1 MTPEELKVFFDLK
14 PLPLEGGYFSEFFR
28 SPETLTQSALPER
41 YKSSKSTMTSI
52 FYLLEPGT
60 FSAFHRLQSDEI
72 YHFYLGD
79 PVDLVLLNMDGSL
92 TNVTLGSDIYAGH
105 QLQYAVPK
113 GVWQGS
119 ALMPGG
125 QYALMG
131 CTVAPGF
138 DPDDYEHGHW
148 ETLLRQY
155 PAHHA
160 LIMKLTKK

>member
-14 PLPLEGGYFSEFFR
+14 PLPLEGGYFREFFR
-28 SPETLTQSALPER
+28 SPEILMQSALPER
-41 YKSSKSTMTSI
+41 YKSDKSTMTSI
-52 FYLLEPGT
+52 FYLLEPGI

-79 PVDLVLLNMDGSL
+79 PVDLVLLNIDGSL

-119 ALMPGG
+119 TLMPGG
-125 QYALMG
+125 QFALMG

-160 LIMKLTKK
+160 LIMKLTNK